1 MVDLEYGLKI
11 GDVAV
16 QGMTGIWSSLTRV
29 VL

>member
-1 MVDLEYGLKI
+1 MVDLEYGLMI

>member
-1 MVDLEYGLKI
+1 MVDLEYGLMI

-16 QGMTGIWSSLTRV
+16 QGMTGIWFSLTRV